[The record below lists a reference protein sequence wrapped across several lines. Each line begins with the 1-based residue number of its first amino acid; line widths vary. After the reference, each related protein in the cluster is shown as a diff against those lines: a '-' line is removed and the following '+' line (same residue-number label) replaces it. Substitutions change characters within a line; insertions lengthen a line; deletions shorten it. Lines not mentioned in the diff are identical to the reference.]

1 MAPDYPLP
9 WRTFLNLLI
18 SLARGERRSFRADAC
33 ALLRGD
39 SAHPGLTLRVTGKEH
54 IPTGGPALVVVN
66 HYTRLGPHPFRAWWI
81 ALAISSCVPVE
92 IHWTMTSAWTYAGS
106 PSSWVLAGLTR
117 WLFPR
122 FARTYGFT
130 AMPPMPPRPFEEA
143 ARAQAVRRVLAA
155 AKSQPQPVIGMAP
168 EGQDA
173 PGGVLMRPPAGAGR
187 FIHHLARL
195 GYPIYP
201 AGVYEDSD
209 ALCLSFGPP
218 EYVELSPSLSSRQIE
233 ERVSRTVMQ
242 ALARQLPESLRG
254 EFGD

>member
-1 MAPDYPLP
+1 
-9 WRTFLNLLI
+9 
-18 SLARGERRSFRADAC
+18 
-33 ALLRGD
+33 
-39 SAHPGLTLRVTGKEH
+39 
-54 IPTGGPALVVVN
+54 
-66 HYTRLGPHPFRAWWI
+66 
-81 ALAISSCVPVE
+81 
-92 IHWTMTSAWTYAGS
+92 
-106 PSSWVLAGLTR
+106 
-117 WLFPR
+117 
-122 FARTYGFT
+122 
-130 AMPPMPPRPFEEA
+130 
-143 ARAQAVRRVLAA
+143 
-155 AKSQPQPVIGMAP
+155 VIGMAP